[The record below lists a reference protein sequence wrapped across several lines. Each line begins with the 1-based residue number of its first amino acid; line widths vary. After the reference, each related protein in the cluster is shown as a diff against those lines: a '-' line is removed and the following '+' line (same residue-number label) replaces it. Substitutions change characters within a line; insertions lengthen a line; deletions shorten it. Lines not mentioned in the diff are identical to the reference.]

1 MDAASKI
8 LVVGGLLNLLYG
20 LVTGIPLGRI
30 RETEPEAPKYLMLAH
45 IGPLMWGPILLGCVF
60 AVQLS
65 VLPAAL
71 ETVAAA
77 SLVTSSV
84 LLGLKDTWHWR
95 RDTRDEFAEKPAPF
109 YLGIPMALLAF
120 VGLGLLIVGVLGGV

>member
-77 SLVTSSV
+77 SLVASSV

-95 RDTRDEFAEKPAPF
+95 RGTRDEFAEKPVPF

>member
-1 MDAASKI
+1 MDTASKI
-8 LVVGGLLNLLYG
+8 LVVGGLLNLMYG

-65 VLPAAL
+65 VLPVAL

-95 RDTRDEFAEKPAPF
+95 RSTRDEFAEKPAPF

>member
-1 MDAASKI
+1 MDVASKI

-20 LVTGIPLGRI
+20 LATGIPLGRI

-45 IGPLMWGPILLGCVF
+45 IGPLMGGPILLGCVF

-65 VLPAAL
+65 VLPPAL

-77 SLVTSSV
+77 SLVASSV

-95 RDTRDEFAEKPAPF
+95 RGTRDEFAERPAPF
-109 YLGIPMALLAF
+109 YLGVPMALLAF
-120 VGLGLLIVGVLGGV
+120 VGLGVLLVGALLGL